1 MPRIRTITLTA
12 EQKVELIELRDRQP
26 KAYLRE
32 RAAALLKIAEGAV
45 PSQVASN
52 GLLKARDPDSVYA
65 WLDAY
70 EAQGSAGL
78 QIKQGRGRKP
88 CFSPSGADG

>member
-1 MPRIRTITLTA
+1 MPRIRTLTLTP
-12 EQKVELIELRDRQP
+12 EQKAELLELRDRQP

-45 PSQVASN
+45 PSQVART

-78 QIKQGRGRKP
+78 AMKKGRGRKP
-88 CFSPSGADG
+88 CFSPTTADG

>member
-1 MPRIRTITLTA
+1 MPTIRTLTLTA
-12 EQKVELIELRDRQP
+12 EQKAELIELRDRQP

-45 PSQVASN
+45 PSQVASQ
-52 GLLKARDPDSVYA
+52 GLLKTRDPDSVYA

-78 QIKQGRGRKP
+78 RIKPGRGRKP
-88 CFSPSGADG
+88 CFSPSATDG